1 MGSKR
6 YLKGRFNKDVTDEMR
21 EFIDSTGIDK
31 DMVYE
36 DIWGNE
42 AHLLMLV
49 SVGSI
54 EKCYAREMLNC
65 LQIAKEDI
73 RGNKFELDPTL
84 EDVHLNVESYI
95 IRNCGIEYGGKLH
108 IARSRNDQVVTD
120 VKLRLRE
127 EILEVMDS
135 VMGLQNVL
143 LKLASKTVDT
153 IMPGFT
159 HLQHAQPITLGFWA
173 TAYVSMLMRDL
184 ERLEAL
190 YSRVNRS
197 PLGAAALAGTS
208 FKIDRNITAKLMGFD
223 SVHVHAL
230 DTVSSRDF
238 VVETFSVLSILMSNL
253 SRMAEDLILW
263 SSREFDFIS
272 LPEGYTTGSSIMP
285 QKKNP
290 DAAEMVRGKTGR
302 VYGALMQSLSI
313 LKGLPLGYNRDLQ
326 EDRSLLWNSLKTTR
340 MSLDVMGGMLSEAEF
355 NKKKMEDVVDE
366 SFAAATELAN
376 HLVKVN
382 KMSFRESHQVIG
394 DVVSK
399 LADEGKTLRDI
410 DETFALLK
418 KEIDGSIPLNELKK
432 LVDSKRVVEANSS
445 LGGTSPKEVGR
456 MVSSLKSGV
465 KGYRK
470 SVWKKRDKIAKAK
483 ELTESEVMDI
493 LVNK

>member
-1 MGSKR
+1 
-6 YLKGRFNKDVTDEMR
+6 
-21 EFIDSTGIDK
+21 
-31 DMVYE
+31 
-36 DIWGNE
+36 
-42 AHLLMLV
+42 
-49 SVGSI
+49 
-54 EKCYAREMLNC
+54 MLNC

-73 RGNKFELDPTL
+73 RKNKFELNPDL

-95 IRNCGIEYGGKLH
+95 IRTCGIEYGGKLH

-120 VKLRLRE
+120 VKLKLRE

-135 VMGLQNVL
+135 VLGLQNVL
-143 LKLASKTVDT
+143 LKLASKTKDT

-173 TAYVSMLMRDL
+173 TAYVSMLVRDL
-184 ERLEAL
+184 ERLEGL

-208 FKIDRNITAKLMGFD
+208 FEIDRNITAKLLGFD
-223 SVHVHAL
+223 SIHVHAL
-230 DTVSSRDF
+230 DSVSSRDF
-238 VVETFSVLSILMSNL
+238 VMETFSALSILMSNL

-263 SSREFDFIS
+263 SSHEFNFIS
-272 LPEGYTTGSSIMP
+272 LPEEYTTGSSIMP

-326 EDRSLLWNSLKTTR
+326 EDRSLLWDTLKTTR
-340 MSLDVMGGMLSEAEF
+340 MSLNVMGGMLSGAEF
-355 NKKKMEDVVDE
+355 NKEKMEDVVDE

-382 KMSFRESHQVIG
+382 NMSFRESHQVIG
-394 DVVSK
+394 DVVNK
-399 LADEGKTLRDI
+399 LFKQGKTFRDI

-418 KEIDGSIPLNELKK
+418 KEVDGSIPLSELRE
-432 LVDSKRVVEANSS
+432 LVDSKRVVEANKSR
-445 LGGTSPKEVGR
+445 GGTSPGEVGK
-456 MVSSLKSGV
+456 MVTSLRSDV
-465 KGYRK
+465 KKYKK
-470 SVWKKRDKIAKAK
+470 SVGKKRRKIFKAK
-483 ELTESEVMDI
+483 ELTESRVMDI
-493 LVNK
+493 LINK